1 MAKIATDIYSQYLD
15 TLLFKFMIFPFACA
29 KVQNKMRNEQ

>member
-1 MAKIATDIYSQYLD
+1 MAKITTDICSQYLD
-15 TLLFKFMIFPFACA
+15 TLLYKFMNFPFACA